1 MHRVFQNYVGRLLS
15 AQDFATLGD
24 AMGDTAAALDLLCFA
39 YLSVPHRHE
48 VAEFGIRY
56 GFTIPI
62 HDKRGPI
69 AAIG

>member
-1 MHRVFQNYVGRLLS
+1 
-15 AQDFATLGD
+15 
-24 AMGDTAAALDLLCFA
+24 MGDTAAALDLLCFS

-48 VAEFGIRY
+48 AAEFGIRY

-69 AAIG
+69 AAVIE